1 MTFAGT
7 ASVHKSLP
15 AWRRLSR
22 TGVALA
28 AATVL
33 LAACGGGD
41 QVKRFQPTSTGTGP
55 AMMSFGDE
63 NSALV
68 EVTVGGSGSVTTIKG
83 FKYGVNSVGMLPPTP
98 LTASLAGRTAAAWA
112 SQPAWVNFPTVTPV
126 SGTLQVSTQSNGV
139 SFVTQNFVLN
149 TVFTSADPAD
159 DVELQY
165 SYNYICSDYP
175 LWIQSLARSYGL
187 GYQQQCPAES
197 AGGAVTYAAAGA
209 TVADTA
215 AQVASHRGEIGSN
228 TLVTIMAG
236 QHDILAAYKDV
247 RDNGK
252 DLDVARDEMTA
263 RGKALAAVV
272 NEVYDRGAHVMFVRL
287 HNLGFSPLARADGS
301 TGQDRMRLLTLSFN
315 NGLLTSVRNDGIRV
329 GLVNFYDRSFEL
341 ERYPGY
347 AGVTDISSSV
357 CSATVYKPDGSAV
370 AAAPAGVPG
379 GDSLLYCSN
388 MTVDRGAESYFWSDS
403 FNLAPRA
410 QAYLAQWAYRRAFDE
425 TF

>member
-7 ASVHKSLP
+7 VPVHKSLP

-33 LAACGGGD
+33 LAACGGGN

-68 EVTVGGSGSVTTIKG
+68 EVPVGGSGSVASIKG
-83 FKYGVNSVGMLPPTP
+83 FKYGVNSVEWVVSTIANDPAQGSRTLVTP
-98 LTASLAGRTAAAWA
+98 
-112 SQPAWVNFPTVTPV
+112 QPAWVPFPTSGEVPNTLEV
-126 SGTLQVSTQSNGV
+126 SLLSGN
-139 SFVTQNFVLN
+139 SFRVREDYLLN
-149 TVFTSADPAD
+149 TLYTDSTSGPQTA
-159 DVELQY
+159 QY
-165 SYNYICSDYP
+165 YYTYYCADYP

-187 GYQQQCPAES
+187 GYQQQCPSEN

-215 AQVASHRGEIGSN
+215 AQVASRRGEIGSD

-236 QHDILAAYKDV
+236 QHDILATYKQV

-252 DLDVARDEMTA
+252 DLGVAKNEMTA
-263 RGKALAAVV
+263 KGKELAAVV
-272 NEVYDRGAHVMFVRL
+272 NEVYDRGAHVLFVRL
-287 HNLGFSPLARADGS
+287 HNLGFSPLARADGVQ
-301 TGQDRMRLLTLSFN
+301 GQDRMRELTLAFN
-315 NGLLTSVRNDGIRV
+315 TGLLINVRNDGVRV
-329 GLVNFYDRSFEL
+329 GLINFYDRSFDL
-341 ERYPGY
+341 ERYPSN
-347 AGVTDISSSV
+347 AGVSDISSSV
-357 CSATVYKPDGSAV
+357 CSDSVYKPDGASV
-370 AAAPAGVPG
+370 TRGSPDVPG
-379 GDSLLYCSN
+379 GDPLLYCN
-388 MTVDRGAESYFWSDS
+388 NLTVNRAADAYFWSDS
-403 FNLAPRA
+403 FNLAPRG
-410 QAYLAQWAYRRAFDE
+410 QAYLARWASERAFNR

>member
-7 ASVHKSLP
+7 VPVHKSLP
-15 AWRRLSR
+15 AWRRLAH

-41 QVKRFQPTSTGTGP
+41 QVKRFQPTSTGTGA
-55 AMMSFGDE
+55 AMLSFGDE

-68 EVTVGGSGSVTTIKG
+68 EVPVGGSGAVTSIKG
-83 FKYGVNSVGMLPPTP
+83 FKYGVNSVGLTP
-98 LTASLAGRTAAAWA
+98 VPVPASLGSRTPAS
-112 SQPAWVNFPTVTPV
+112 SQPAWTLFPTVTPEP
-126 SGTLQVSTQSNGV
+126 GTLAVSALNNGA
-139 SFVTQNFVLN
+139 FVVQQNFVLN
-149 TVFTSADPAD
+149 TVFTGGQPDAG
-159 DVELQY
+159 VELVY
-165 SYNYICSDYP
+165 SYAYNCGDYP

-187 GYQQQCPAES
+187 GYQPQCPADA

-236 QHDILAAYKDV
+236 QHDILAAYKQV

-252 DLDVARDEMTA
+252 DLGVAKNEMTA
-263 RGKALAAVV
+263 KGKELAAVI
-272 NEVYDRGAHVMFVRL
+272 NEIYDRGAHVLFVRL
-287 HNLGFSPLARADGS
+287 HNLGFSPLARADGT
-301 TGQDRMRLLTLSFN
+301 TGQDRMRELTLAFN
-315 NGLLTSVRNDGIRV
+315 TGLLINVRNDGIRV

-341 ERYPGY
+341 DRYPSY

-379 GDSLLYCSN
+379 GDPLLYCN
-388 MTVDRGAESYFWSDS
+388 TLTVDRAAESYFWSDS
-403 FNLAPRA
+403 FNLAPRG

-425 TF
+425 VF

>member
-7 ASVHKSLP
+7 VPVHQSLP
-15 AWRRLSR
+15 AWRRLAR

-68 EVTVGGSGSVTTIKG
+68 EVPVGGSGSVTTIKG
-83 FKYGVNSVGMLPPTP
+83 FKYGVNSVEWAVSTIANDPVQGSRTLVTP
-98 LTASLAGRTAAAWA
+98 
-112 SQPAWVNFPTVTPV
+112 QPAWVPFPTSGEVANTLEV
-126 SGTLQVSTQSNGV
+126 SLLSGN
-139 SFVTQNFVLN
+139 SFRVREDYLLN
-149 TVFTSADPAD
+149 TLYTDSSSG
-159 DVELQY
+159 LQTAQY
-165 SYNYICSDYP
+165 YYTYYCTDYP

-187 GYQQQCPAES
+187 GYQQQCPSES

-252 DLDVARDEMTA
+252 DFNVAKNEMTA
-263 RGKALAAVV
+263 KGKELAAVV
-272 NEVYDRGAHVMFVRL
+272 NEVYDRGAHVLFVRL

-301 TGQDRMRLLTLSFN
+301 TGQDRMRELTLAFN
-315 NGLLTSVRNDGIRV
+315 TGLLINVRNDGIRV

-341 ERYPGY
+341 ERYPSY

-357 CSATVYKPDGSAV
+357 CSATVYKPDGSVV
-370 AAAPAGVPG
+370 APAPAGVPG
-379 GDSLLYCSN
+379 GDPLLYCSTL
-388 MTVDRGAESYFWSDS
+388 TVDRAADRYFWSDS
-403 FNLAPRA
+403 FNLAPRG

-425 TF
+425 VF